1 MGKLKMKILKLVI
14 TTALLA
20 MGNAMA
26 NDNASDNDPY
36 ALEPCING
44 GVSASG
50 LFPNQEAEFASIE
63 AEFASIEASTES
75 GKEAPEK

>member
-1 MGKLKMKILKLVI
+1 MKTLNIVI

-20 MGNAMA
+20 TGNAMA

-44 GVSASG
+44 DVSASG
-50 LFPNQEAEFASIE
+50 LYPNQEAEFASL
-63 AEFASIEASTES
+63 EASTES
-75 GKEAPEK
+75 QEETPEK